1 MNDIFDDLGLTRETL
16 LPPTAPSQSARYKAL
31 EDRAYSH
38 IELIQLALDA
48 AMNAGDF
55 SDLRTYVSGIKD
67 LTTTYNDLS
76 RQRQMAEIQENKMLP
91 MEILDRYKT
100 TFYPRLQSG
109 VEELRISIENLLPT
123 AMVPEFKSAWQKSYQ
138 RYKDAALEAEN
149 AINDYKII
157 AAEEA
162 LYFANQKDNNR
173 LKASNA
179 VKANLDEKK
188 RKEHNER
195 EAKNRKRTKEKKAKK

>member
-1 MNDIFDDLGLTRETL
+1 MNLEELGLTEADL
-16 LPPTAPSQSARYKAL
+16 SSQVITQSSRYKAL
-31 EDRAYSH
+31 EDRAYNH
-38 IELIQLALDA
+38 IEFIQLALDA

-67 LTTTYNDLS
+67 LTSTYNDLS
-76 RQRQMAEIQENKMLP
+76 RQRQLAEIQENKMLP

-109 VEELRISIENLLPT
+109 IEELRISIENLLPT
-123 AMVPEFKSAWQKSYQ
+123 AMVPEFKSAWKKSYQ
-138 RYKDAALEAEN
+138 RYKDAAIEAES

-162 LYFANQKDNNR
+162 LFFANQKDNNR

-179 VKANLDEKK
+179 VKANLEEKK
-188 RKEHNER
+188 RKEHNAR
-195 EAKNRKRTKEKKAKK
+195 EAKNRKRAKEKKTK